1 MSPGDSPY
9 PRSTTV
15 SFRSTPAR
23 FRTLNRPSGS
33 KSVISQARCFAALC
47 E

>member
-15 SFRSTPAR
+15 SFRPRRR